1 MNAPHAN
8 GRSKQ
13 VVAGLQCG
21 LPSNCSMFKKT
32 STRHVAQ
39 SLLTVLLR
47 SKLAATSHET
57 TAAPLLPAPSPAT
70 PSTTP
75 STPEIPPRSATTT
88 KYTRS
93 PDAPSAHFPAPVSD
107 QTPHAAANPFSSKS
121 AATTGEKCPDTSLAY
136 PRLPSGSPTRTI
148 VRILSTS

>member
-21 LPSNCSMFKKT
+21 LPSNFSMFKKT
-32 STRHVAQ
+32 STRHVAP
-39 SLLTVLLR
+39 SLLTVLFDLNWLQPVTKPPPAL
-47 SKLAATSHET
+47 S
-57 TAAPLLPAPSPAT
+57 PAPSPAT

-75 STPEIPPRSATTT
+75 STSEIPPGSATT
-88 KYTRS
+88 
-93 PDAPSAHFPAPVSD
+93 AHFPAPVSD

-121 AATTGEKCPDTSLAY
+121 TATTGEKCPDTSVAN
-136 PRLPSGSPTRTI
+136 PRLPSSSPTRTI
-148 VRILSTS
+148 VRILSTDNPCA